1 MFDLKS
7 DGICGKI
14 TESQRGMFLHN
25 NTSRLNDF
33 FVDGGGKEGLVSAAL
48 LFMNQISLLQILNF

>member
-1 MFDLKS
+1 
-7 DGICGKI
+7 
-14 TESQRGMFLHN
+14 MFLHN